1 MNFIGLLGKK
11 CRGSGYEEILLE
23 AGLVTTGSINS
34 AISGKA
40 YNKALFCLKAVVE
53 ELERLLFETFLEDQ
67 DDMEEPAALISLLVS
82 PDSEQLE
89 QSLNDPAVNELVESY
104 KQYEQK
110 VRQGKLG
117 KTAVFWMSLIDQ
129 AHLLFML
136 QHSVKTND
144 LDLFHYC
151 NGEMANLFFAF
162 DG

>member
-1 MNFIGLLGKK
+1 M
-11 CRGSGYEEILLE
+11 LE

-34 AISGKA
+34 VISGKA

-53 ELERLLFETFLEDQ
+53 ALERLLFETFLEDQ
-67 DDMEEPAALISLLVS
+67 GDMEEPAALISLLVS
-82 PDSEQLE
+82 PGSEQ
-89 QSLNDPAVNELVESY
+89 LNDPAVNELVDSY
-104 KQYEQK
+104 KQYEEK
-110 VRQGKLG
+110 VRQGKLE

-129 AHLLFML
+129 VHLLFML

-162 DG
+162 DGQNYAK